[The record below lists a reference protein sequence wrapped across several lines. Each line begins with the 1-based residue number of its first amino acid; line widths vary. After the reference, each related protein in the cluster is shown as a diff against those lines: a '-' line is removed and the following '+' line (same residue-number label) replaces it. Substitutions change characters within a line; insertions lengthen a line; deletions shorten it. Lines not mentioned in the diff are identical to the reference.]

1 MKNPGISILS
11 VCIILCSLS
20 ASAQNI
26 SGKTLPIN
34 EPDYNK
40 PKLFADLP
48 DRLNFIPEKISS
60 LFDLTVGQS
69 VNVPIAADFG
79 FSGQVVSKSDDPKSS
94 SVVIRSTNRLGAR
107 FIFTKITDESN
118 QIKYIGRIISLKHAD
133 SYEIISENNQYYFKK
148 KGIYDLMTE

>member
-48 DRLNFIPEKISS
+48 HRLNFIPEKISS

-69 VNVPIAADFG
+69 VNLPITADFG

-118 QIKYIGRIISLKHAD
+118 Q
-133 SYEIISENNQYYFKK
+133 
-148 KGIYDLMTE
+148 